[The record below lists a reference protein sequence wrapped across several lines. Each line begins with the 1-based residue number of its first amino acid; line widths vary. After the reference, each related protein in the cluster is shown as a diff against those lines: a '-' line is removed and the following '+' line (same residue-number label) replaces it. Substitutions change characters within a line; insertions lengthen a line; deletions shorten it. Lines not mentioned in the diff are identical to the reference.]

1 MLIGGSSQV
10 LQIVRTSQVTY
21 SLLNDLEDYIQNLG
35 KDGVLEDKLSLHLH
49 ELVQVVASAAP
60 SSSLFSHSVKTKNPD
75 KHFLVCRVLA
85 VIEMALN
92 RRKLT

>member
-1 MLIGGSSQV
+1 MLIVGSSQV
-10 LQIVRTSQVTY
+10 LRSMRTSQVTC

-49 ELVQVVASAAP
+49 ELVQVVASAEP
-60 SSSLFSHSVKTKNPD
+60 SSSLSSLSVQTRNPS
-75 KHFLVCRVLA
+75 KHFLVCRALA
-85 VIEMALN
+85 IIEVALN